1 MCSRCVNL
9 LIMAAVFGLFCAAA
23 LAAFAP
29 ALKAGFVFDD
39 NRLIVENPA
48 VKSIANIP
56 QMFARAFSGNVYT
69 ILPTGQATVDPGYRP
84 VRFASYALDYRI
96 GGLKPSVFHL
106 SNLLHHALAAF
117 LLFVLLR
124 HFGFSTL
131 PSFLGGLIFL
141 LHPLNS
147 ECACYITARKDILCA
162 IFYFAAFVCYI
173 RWRRNRSRICAAAV
187 FPLFIAAFFAKEA
200 ALTLPFAILLWELL
214 RHRKPQKLAR
224 PLRILVPLIALSVL
238 LTVLQLLFKNLSKV
252 QEVSVAWW
260 GGSITSNMLTV
271 PRLLLF
277 YLRLVFVPYPL
288 SADYSHNAFPAS
300 SGLLTPPT
308 TLLAL
313 LSLAAL
319 IGFAFYAWRRRWF
332 IPAFCIL
339 LFLGTLV
346 PVSQIYPLPE
356 RLAERFLYLPLM
368 AVAVGAAFVLQRLR
382 RKHVAFGALA
392 AVLAACVAADFRRS
406 RDWKDELTLFSAAA
420 DAYPNCARAHI
431 VVGQELLARK
441 KPKEALRHLKIAHQ
455 ILKTA
460 PQDPWLYGLRQ
471 QSQCSTAEALIAL
484 KRYRQAASILKK
496 LLLQRDFLGRL
507 IIHRPEY
514 LYIPFNLASCLLA
527 QGLTET
533 AWEVY
538 EVVVHLA
545 RGNLHIPKVRTHFV
559 FALHKMAMIAGSEG
573 DHRCEVRLL
582 REAVS
587 AAKGT
592 DHEPVLR
599 LYLAQ
604 ALLKAGECDA
614 AIAEANK
621 AAALVCSALIT
632 SHNTLKPLSDKPL
645 TQDSLMRVVY
655 QAPIIK
661 ASALR
666 ASGAPDAAIQ
676 TLRKSLQTH
685 FSEWAVCELARCLL
699 ITDKPKQAQKVLED
713 ALRKIGRPHRP
724 EFFRLLQEARRQVQL
739 RDPAYIAKRIRS
751 ALNAAKSL
759 IRRGKKEAAQDLL
772 KKALRLAANLTPQ
785 TRNIWQ
791 HLAQAHLLLLSL
803 RESRP
808 SKGDL
813 LEGERLLKLAEK
825 EGSDVSILW
834 LGLGGMWAELGDV
847 DKAVSALRRS
857 DLPRAHFDAAFLLL
871 KTSRNDEALSELKKC
886 VECGYRKADALYHM
900 GMLLAR
906 MKRYGEARDA
916 LCGFLSAADRDDPRR
931 GVVEALLQSDPKLKG
946 NKK

>member
-1 MCSRCVNL
+1 MCSRCANL
-9 LIMAAVFGLFCAAA
+9 LAMAAVLGLFCAAA
-23 LAAFAP
+23 LTAFAP
-29 ALKAGFVFDD
+29 AIKAGFVFDD

-48 VKSIANIP
+48 VRSLANIP
-56 QMFARAFSGNVYT
+56 QMFARAFFGDVYT
-69 ILPTGQATVDPGYRP
+69 VLPTGQTTVDIGYRP
-84 VRFASYALDYRI
+84 VRFASYALDYSI
-96 GGLKPSVFHL
+96 GGLNPLVFHV

-124 HFGFSTL
+124 HFGFGYL
-131 PSFLGGLIFL
+131 CSFLGGLIFL

-162 IFYFAAFVCYI
+162 IFYFAAFICYI
-173 RWRRNRSRICAAAV
+173 RWRRTKSRLCAAAV
-187 FPLFIAAFFAKEA
+187 FPLFLIAFLAKEA

-214 RHRKPQKLAR
+214 RHPRLKKLVR
-224 PLRILVPLIALSVL
+224 PLRIVAPLIALSVL
-238 LTVLQLLFKNLSKV
+238 LAVLQFLFKNLSKAGGI
-252 QEVSVAWW
+252 SVAWW
-260 GGSITSNMLTV
+260 GGNITSNMLTV

-288 SADYSHNAFPAS
+288 SADYSHNAFPPS

-313 LSLAAL
+313 LSLIAL

-339 LFLGTLV
+339 LFFGTLV

-368 AVAVGAAFVLQRLR
+368 SVAVGAAFVLQRLR
-382 RKHVAFGALA
+382 RRRVGFV
-392 AVLAACVAADFRRS
+392 VLAVVFAAFVAADFRRS

-420 DAYPNCARAHI
+420 DAYPNCARAHT
-431 VVGQELLARK
+431 VVGQELLARR
-441 KPKEALRHLKIAHQ
+441 KPQQALRHLKIAHQ
-455 ILKTA
+455 ILKSA

-471 QSQCSTAEALIAL
+471 QNECSTAEALIAL

-507 IIHRPEY
+507 IIRRPEY
-514 LYIPFNLASCLLA
+514 LYIPFNLASSLLA
-527 QGLTET
+527 QGLPET

-538 EVVVHLA
+538 EVVVRLG
-545 RGNLHIPKVRTHFV
+545 RNNLHIPKVRAHLV
-559 FALHKMAMIAGSEG
+559 LALHKMAMIAGCRG
-573 DHRCEVRLL
+573 DHRCEAELL

-587 AAKGT
+587 AAKET

-604 ALLKAGECDA
+604 ALLKTGEYDA
-614 AIAEANK
+614 AIAEADK
-621 AAALVCSALIT
+621 AAALVRSAFIT
-632 SHNTLKPLSDKPL
+632 SHNTLKPLTDKPQ
-645 TQDSLMRVVY
+645 TIDSLMRVVH
-655 QAPIIK
+655 QAPIVK

-666 ASGAPDAAIQ
+666 ASGAPDTAIQ
-676 TLRKSLQTH
+676 TLRKSLKTH

-699 ITDKPKQAQKVLED
+699 ITDRPEQAQKVLED
-713 ALRKIGRPHRP
+713 ALRKIKRPRRP
-724 EFFRLLQEARRQVQL
+724 EFFRLLQEAHRQVKL

-751 ALNAAKSL
+751 TLNAAKSL

-791 HLAQAHLLLLSL
+791 SLAQAHMLLLSL
-803 RESRP
+803 KESRP
-808 SKGDL
+808 SKSDL

-847 DKAVSALRRS
+847 DKAMSALRRS
-857 DLPRAHFDAAFLLL
+857 NLPRAHFDAALLLL
-871 KTSRNDEALSELKKC
+871 KASRNREALSELKKC

-906 MKRYGEARDA
+906 MRRYRQAGDA
-916 LCGFLSAADRDDPRR
+916 LQRFLSVADKNDPRR
-931 GVVEALLQSDPKLKG
+931 GVVETLLISDPRLKG
-946 NKK
+946 KKK